1 MHEAAA
7 VPIDDAYA
15 GLGYKR
21 GLRIVGKSLWP
32 YYKSELCFQYRFL
45 AAAATHSNNALTDSG
60 LIDSYNSGNRRN
72 A

>member
-7 VPIDDAYA
+7 VPIDAAYT

-32 YYKSELCFQYRFL
+32 YYKSELCFQYHFL
-45 AAAATHSNNALTDSG
+45 AATHSNNGLTDSG
-60 LIDSYNSGNRRN
+60 LTDSYNSDNRRN